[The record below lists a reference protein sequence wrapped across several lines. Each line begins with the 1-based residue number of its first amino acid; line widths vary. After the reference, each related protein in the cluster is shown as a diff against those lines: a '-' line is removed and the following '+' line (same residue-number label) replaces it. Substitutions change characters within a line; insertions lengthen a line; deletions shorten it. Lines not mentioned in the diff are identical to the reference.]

1 MSEPIKIR
9 ATVQGEFTDI
19 RILLQHPM
27 ETGQRK
33 DVATGK
39 LVPLEFI
46 QTFLVS
52 ANGKTL
58 IEGQLNTAVSKNPV
72 FAFKARG
79 LKAGDKVVVS
89 WADTKGEKRT
99 DEALVAAN

>member
-9 ATVQGEFTDI
+9 ATLQGDIADI

-33 DVATGK
+33 DITTGK

-79 LKAGDKVVVS
+79 LKAGDKLVVS
-89 WADTKGEKRT
+89 WVDTKGDKRT
-99 DEALVAAN
+99 DEAVVSAS

>member
-9 ATVQGEFTDI
+9 ATLQGEFTDI

>member
-1 MSEPIKIR
+1 MSDPIKIR
-9 ATVQGEFTDI
+9 ATLQGEITDI

-27 ETGQRK
+27 ETGLRK
-33 DVATGK
+33 DIATGK
-39 LVPLEFI
+39 LVPVQFI

-52 ANGKTL
+52 ASGKPL

-79 LKAGDKVVVS
+79 LKVGDKLLVS
-89 WADTKGEKRT
+89 WIDSIGDKRT
-99 DEALVAAN
+99 DEALVAAP